1 MKKMLTRILIASMVI
16 ACFAAGIVVFRAVK
30 ENRELKEVSYKVPE
44 NRRSAVRET
53 NSPTE
58 QSTWPTAEVTG
69 GPTVLPQE
77 EDVQDN
83 DTQVENDGEEN
94 ADEMISFH
102 PHAIKSTK
110 PSKYIQMTQIN
121 VNGKTLTSNKKYHTK
136 KKISFE
142 QGKNYTTAEGI
153 LSFRGNNF
161 RDTPVFGTADM
172 KKNKLKADWTY
183 QTGKLTS
190 QGKTWTGSGW
200 TGQPLVV
207 KWPKA
212 TKKIMNM
219 YSWAKKDDSL
229 VEVIYA
235 CLDGHIYFLDMK
247 TGKQTRDTLNI
258 GYTFKG
264 AGALDPRGYPIMY
277 VGSGYNSSKGKSKV
291 FVISLVD
298 GSVLYTFG
306 DNDPFSLRGSLSF
319 FDSSALVDKE
329 TDTLIY
335 PGESGIL
342 YLIHLG
348 TKYDEEK
355 GTLSI
360 DPDRI
365 VKWHYKGIRSSTS
378 KYWLGMEDS
387 AVVYKG
393 YLYIQDNG
401 GHFMCLNLNTLR
413 LVWVQDCLDDSNG
426 SPVMSIENG
435 KAYLYASTSFHLGWR
450 SSTTAPIPIWKIDA
464 ETGKIIWKTEY
475 DCRSVSDL
483 SGGVQSTIAVGK
495 NNLSDNIYVTVSRT
509 GGLGNGVLTCLN
521 KKTGKVK
528 WEHKAAYA
536 WSSPICVYDQN
547 GHGKVLYATSTGM
560 MYLLN
565 GKNGKVHDELRVS
578 GSCIEASPVAYNN
591 RLVIGTRGCQIC
603 GIKLK

>member
-1 MKKMLTRILIASMVI
+1 MKKILIWMLVI
-16 ACFAAGIVVFRAVK
+16 SILTACFVAGFFALSVIK
-30 ENRELKEVSYKVPE
+30 EDKEFDQVATEVSTEKEKISSEDNPASE
-44 NRRSAVRET
+44 PSETPAPQSRQAEKTDDAV
-53 NSPTE
+53 
-58 QSTWPTAEVTG
+58 
-69 GPTVLPQE
+69 
-77 EDVQDN
+77 
-83 DTQVENDGEEN
+83 
-94 ADEMISFH
+94 SFH

-110 PSKYIQMTQIN
+110 PSRYIQMTQIN
-121 VNGKTLTSNKKYHTK
+121 VNGKTLMDNKKYKAK
-136 KKISFE
+136 KEITFE
-142 QGKNYTTAEGI
+142 QGKDYTKVDGI
-153 LSFRGNNF
+153 ISFRGNNF
-161 RDTPVFGTADM
+161 RDNPVFGTADFT
-172 KKNKLKADWTY
+172 KNKLKSTWTY

-212 TKKIMNM
+212 TKQVMNM
-219 YSWAKKDDSL
+219 YSWAKEDDSL

-277 VGSGYNSSKGKSKV
+277 VGSGYNSSKGKSRV
-291 FVISLVD
+291 FVISLID

-306 DNDPFSLRGSLSF
+306 DSDPFSLRGSLSF
-319 FDSSALVDKE
+319 FDSSALVDAE

-335 PGESGIL
+335 PGENGIL

-348 TKYDEEK
+348 TSYDEAQ

-360 DPDRI
+360 HPDRI

-401 GHFMCLNLNTLR
+401 GHFMCLNLNTLQ

-426 SPVMSIENG
+426 SPVMSIEDG
-435 KAYLYASTSFHLGWR
+435 KVYLYASTSFHLGWR
-450 SSTTAPIPIWKIDA
+450 SNSTAPIPIWKIDA

-495 NNLSDNIYVTVSRT
+495 NGLSDNIYVTVSRT
-509 GGLGNGVLTCLN
+509 GGLTNGVLACLD
-521 KKTGKVK
+521 KATGAVR

-536 WSSPICVYDQN
+536 WSSPICVYNQN
-547 GHGKVLYATSTGM
+547 GDGKVIYATSAGM
-560 MYLLN
+560 MYLLDGTTGEVN
-565 GKNGKVHDELRVS
+565 DELRVS
-578 GSCIEASPVAYNN
+578 GSCIEASPVVYDD
-591 RLVIGTRGCQIC
+591 RVVIGTRGCQIC
-603 GIKLK
+603 GIKLR

>member
-1 MKKMLTRILIASMVI
+1 MKKILAYILLISVLA
-16 ACFAAGIVVFRAVK
+16 ACFVGAIFAISVVKQDREFN
-30 ENRELKEVSYKVPE
+30 ENEVATEVTKTIDDK
-44 NRRSAVRET
+44 T
-53 NSPTE
+53 NPKTE
-58 QSTWPTAEVTG
+58 EKEVTG
-69 GPTVLPQE
+69 DTVTASQE
-77 EDVQDN
+77 PAATPKEETTDN
-83 DTQVENDGEEN
+83 AV
-94 ADEMISFH
+94 SFH

-110 PSKYIQMTQIN
+110 PSRYIQMTQIN
-121 VNGKTLTSNKKYHTK
+121 VNGKTLTDNKKYKAK
-136 KKISFE
+136 KEITFE
-142 QGKNYTTAEGI
+142 QGKDYTKVDGI
-153 LSFRGNNF
+153 ISFRGNNF
-161 RDTPVFGTADM
+161 RDNPVFGTADFT
-172 KKNKLKADWTY
+172 KNKLKSTWTY

-212 TKKIMNM
+212 TKQVMNM
-219 YSWAKKDDSL
+219 YSWAKEDDSL

-277 VGSGYNSSKGKSKV
+277 VGSGYNSSKGKSRV
-291 FVISLVD
+291 FVISLID

-306 DNDPFSLRGSLSF
+306 DSDPFSLRGSLSF
-319 FDSSALVDKE
+319 FDSSALVDAE

-335 PGESGIL
+335 PGENGIL

-348 TKYDEEK
+348 TSYDEAQ

-360 DPDRI
+360 HPDRI

-401 GHFMCLNLNTLR
+401 GHFMCLNLNTLQ

-426 SPVMSIENG
+426 SPVMSIEDG
-435 KAYLYASTSFHLGWR
+435 KVYLYASTSFHLGWR
-450 SSTTAPIPIWKIDA
+450 SSSTAPIPIWKIDA

-495 NNLSDNIYVTVSRT
+495 NGLSDNIYVTVSRT
-509 GGLGNGVLTCLN
+509 GGLTNGVLACLD
-521 KKTGKVK
+521 KATGAIR

-536 WSSPICVYDQN
+536 WSSPICVYNQN
-547 GHGKVLYATSTGM
+547 GDGKVIYATSAGM
-560 MYLLN
+560 MYLLDGTTGEVN
-565 GKNGKVHDELRVS
+565 DELRVS
-578 GSCIEASPVAYNN
+578 GSCIEASPVVYDD

-603 GIKLK
+603 GIKLR

>member
-1 MKKMLTRILIASMVI
+1 MKKILAYILLISVLA
-16 ACFAAGIVVFRAVK
+16 ACFVGAIFAISVVKQDREFN
-30 ENRELKEVSYKVPE
+30 ENEVATEVTKTIDDKTNPKTEEKEVMGDTVTASQEPAATPKE
-44 NRRSAVRET
+44 EITDNAV
-53 NSPTE
+53 
-58 QSTWPTAEVTG
+58 
-69 GPTVLPQE
+69 
-77 EDVQDN
+77 
-83 DTQVENDGEEN
+83 
-94 ADEMISFH
+94 SFH

-110 PSKYIQMTQIN
+110 PSRYIQMTQIN
-121 VNGKTLTSNKKYHTK
+121 VNGKTLTDNKKYKAK
-136 KKISFE
+136 KEITFE
-142 QGKNYTTAEGI
+142 QGKDYTKVDGI
-153 LSFRGNNF
+153 ISFRGNNF
-161 RDTPVFGTADM
+161 RDNPVFGTADFT
-172 KKNKLKADWTY
+172 KNKLKSTWTY

-212 TKKIMNM
+212 TKQVMNM
-219 YSWAKKDDSL
+219 YSWAKEDDSL

-277 VGSGYNSSKGKSKV
+277 VGSGYNSSKGKSRV
-291 FVISLVD
+291 FVISLID

-306 DNDPFSLRGSLSF
+306 DSDPFSLRGSLSF
-319 FDSSALVDKE
+319 FDSSALVDAE

-335 PGESGIL
+335 PGENGIL

-348 TKYDEEK
+348 TSYDEAQ

-360 DPDRI
+360 HPDRI

-401 GHFMCLNLNTLR
+401 GHFMCLNLNTLQ

-426 SPVMSIENG
+426 SPVMSIEDG
-435 KAYLYASTSFHLGWR
+435 KVYLYASTSFHLGWR
-450 SSTTAPIPIWKIDA
+450 SSSTAPIPIWKIDA

-495 NNLSDNIYVTVSRT
+495 NGLSDNIYVTVSRT
-509 GGLGNGVLTCLN
+509 GGLTNGVLACLD
-521 KKTGKVK
+521 KATGAVR

-536 WSSPICVYDQN
+536 WSSPICVYNQN
-547 GHGKVLYATSTGM
+547 GDGKVIYATSAGM
-560 MYLLN
+560 MYLLDGTTGEVN
-565 GKNGKVHDELRVS
+565 DELRVS
-578 GSCIEASPVAYNN
+578 GSCIEASPVVYDD

-603 GIKLK
+603 GIKLR

>member
-1 MKKMLTRILIASMVI
+1 MKKILAYILLISVLA
-16 ACFAAGIVVFRAVK
+16 ACFVGAIFAISVVKQDREFN
-30 ENRELKEVSYKVPE
+30 ENEVATEVTKTIDDK
-44 NRRSAVRET
+44 T
-53 NSPTE
+53 NPKTE
-58 QSTWPTAEVTG
+58 EKEVTG
-69 GPTVLPQE
+69 DTVTSSQE
-77 EDVQDN
+77 PAATPKEETTDN
-83 DTQVENDGEEN
+83 AV
-94 ADEMISFH
+94 SFH

-110 PSKYIQMTQIN
+110 PSRYIQMTQIN
-121 VNGKTLTSNKKYHTK
+121 VNGKTLMDNKKYKAK
-136 KKISFE
+136 KEITFE
-142 QGKNYTTAEGI
+142 QGKDYTKVDGI
-153 LSFRGNNF
+153 ISFRGNNF
-161 RDTPVFGTADM
+161 RDNPVFGTADFT
-172 KKNKLKADWTY
+172 KNKLKSTWTY

-212 TKKIMNM
+212 TKQVMNM
-219 YSWAKKDDSL
+219 YSWAKEDNSL

-277 VGSGYNSSKGKSKV
+277 VGSGYNSSKGKSRV
-291 FVISLVD
+291 FVISLID

-306 DNDPFSLRGSLSF
+306 DSDPFSLRGSLSF
-319 FDSSALVDKE
+319 FDSSALVDAE

-335 PGESGIL
+335 PGENGIL

-348 TKYDEEK
+348 TSYDEAQ

-360 DPDRI
+360 HPDRI

-401 GHFMCLNLNTLR
+401 GHFMCLNLNTLQ

-426 SPVMSIENG
+426 SPVMSIEDG
-435 KAYLYASTSFHLGWR
+435 KVYLYASTSFHLGWR
-450 SSTTAPIPIWKIDA
+450 SNSTAPIPIWKIDA

-495 NNLSDNIYVTVSRT
+495 NGLSDNIYVTVSRT
-509 GGLGNGVLTCLN
+509 GGLTNGVLACLD
-521 KKTGKVK
+521 KATGAVR

-536 WSSPICVYDQN
+536 WSSPICVYNQN
-547 GHGKVLYATSTGM
+547 GDGKVIYATSAGM
-560 MYLLN
+560 MYLLDGTTGEVN
-565 GKNGKVHDELRVS
+565 DELRVS
-578 GSCIEASPVAYNN
+578 GSCIEASPVVYDD
-591 RLVIGTRGCQIC
+591 RVVIGTRGCQIC
-603 GIKLK
+603 GIKLR

>member
-1 MKKMLTRILIASMVI
+1 MKKILIWMLVI
-16 ACFAAGIVVFRAVK
+16 SILTACFVAGFFALSVIKEDKEFDQVATEVSTEK
-30 ENRELKEVSYKVPE
+30 ENFS
-44 NRRSAVRET
+44 SADKSASEPSET
-53 NSPTE
+53 PAP
-58 QSTWPTAEVTG
+58 QSRQAEKT
-69 GPTVLPQE
+69 
-77 EDVQDN
+77 DN
-83 DTQVENDGEEN
+83 AV
-94 ADEMISFH
+94 SFH

-110 PSKYIQMTQIN
+110 PSRYIQMTQIN
-121 VNGKTLTSNKKYHTK
+121 VNGKTLTDNKKYKAK
-136 KKISFE
+136 KEITFE
-142 QGKNYTTAEGI
+142 QGKDYTKVDGI
-153 LSFRGNNF
+153 ISFRGNNF
-161 RDTPVFGTADM
+161 RDNPVFGTADFT
-172 KKNKLKADWTY
+172 KNKLKSTWTY

-212 TKKIMNM
+212 TKQVMNM
-219 YSWAKKDDSL
+219 YSWAKEDDSL

-277 VGSGYNSSKGKSKV
+277 VGSGYNSSKGKSRV
-291 FVISLVD
+291 FVISLID

-306 DNDPFSLRGSLSF
+306 DSDPFSLRGSLSF
-319 FDSSALVDKE
+319 FDSSALVDAE

-335 PGESGIL
+335 PGENGIL

-348 TKYDEEK
+348 TSYDEAQ

-360 DPDRI
+360 HPDRI
-365 VKWHYKGIRSSTS
+365 VKWHYKGIRSNTS

-401 GHFMCLNLNTLR
+401 GHFMCLNLNTLQ

-426 SPVMSIENG
+426 SPVMSIEDG
-435 KAYLYASTSFHLGWR
+435 KVYLYASTSFHLGWR
-450 SSTTAPIPIWKIDA
+450 SSSTAPIPIWKIDA

-495 NNLSDNIYVTVSRT
+495 NGLSDNIYVTVSRT
-509 GGLGNGVLTCLN
+509 GGLTNGVLACLD
-521 KKTGKVK
+521 KATGTIR

-536 WSSPICVYDQN
+536 WSSPICVYNQN
-547 GHGKVLYATSTGM
+547 GDGKVIYATSAGM
-560 MYLLN
+560 MYLLDGTTGEVN
-565 GKNGKVHDELRVS
+565 DELRVS
-578 GSCIEASPVAYNN
+578 GSCIEASPVVYDD

-603 GIKLK
+603 GIKLR

>member
-1 MKKMLTRILIASMVI
+1 MAT
-16 ACFAAGIVVFRAVK
+16 
-30 ENRELKEVSYKVPE
+30 EVTKTIDDK
-44 NRRSAVRET
+44 T
-53 NSPTE
+53 NPKTE
-58 QSTWPTAEVTG
+58 EKEVTG
-69 GPTVLPQE
+69 DTVTSSQE
-77 EDVQDN
+77 PAATPKEETTDN
-83 DTQVENDGEEN
+83 AV
-94 ADEMISFH
+94 SFH

-110 PSKYIQMTQIN
+110 PSRYIQMTQIN
-121 VNGKTLTSNKKYHTK
+121 VNGKTLMDNKKYKAK
-136 KKISFE
+136 KEITFE
-142 QGKNYTTAEGI
+142 QGKDYTKVDGI
-153 LSFRGNNF
+153 ISFRGNNF
-161 RDTPVFGTADM
+161 RDNPVFGTADFT
-172 KKNKLKADWTY
+172 KNKLKSTWTY

-212 TKKIMNM
+212 TKQVMNM
-219 YSWAKKDDSL
+219 YSWAKEDDSL

-277 VGSGYNSSKGKSKV
+277 VGSGYNSSKGKSRV
-291 FVISLVD
+291 FVISLID

-306 DNDPFSLRGSLSF
+306 DSDPFSLRGSLSF
-319 FDSSALVDKE
+319 FDSSALVDAE

-335 PGESGIL
+335 PGENGIL

-348 TKYDEEK
+348 TSYDEAQ

-360 DPDRI
+360 HPDRI

-401 GHFMCLNLNTLR
+401 GHFMCLNLNTLQ

-426 SPVMSIENG
+426 SPVMSIEDG
-435 KAYLYASTSFHLGWR
+435 KVYLYASTSFHLGWR
-450 SSTTAPIPIWKIDA
+450 SNSTAPIPIWKIDA

-495 NNLSDNIYVTVSRT
+495 NGLSDNIYVTVSRT
-509 GGLGNGVLTCLN
+509 GGLTNGVLACLD
-521 KKTGKVK
+521 KATGAVR

-536 WSSPICVYDQN
+536 WSSPICVYNQN
-547 GHGKVLYATSTGM
+547 GDGKVIYATSAGM
-560 MYLLN
+560 MYLLDGTTGEVN
-565 GKNGKVHDELRVS
+565 DELRVS
-578 GSCIEASPVAYNN
+578 GSCIEASPVVYDD
-591 RLVIGTRGCQIC
+591 RVVIGTRGCQIC
-603 GIKLK
+603 GIKLR

>member
-1 MKKMLTRILIASMVI
+1 MKKILIWMLVI
-16 ACFAAGIVVFRAVK
+16 SILTACFVAGFFALSVIK
-30 ENRELKEVSYKVPE
+30 EDKEFDQVATEVSTEKEKISSEDKPASE
-44 NRRSAVRET
+44 PSAA
-53 NSPTE
+53 P
-58 QSTWPTAEVTG
+58 QSRQAEKTDDAV
-69 GPTVLPQE
+69 
-77 EDVQDN
+77 
-83 DTQVENDGEEN
+83 
-94 ADEMISFH
+94 SFH

-110 PSKYIQMTQIN
+110 PSRYIQMTQIN
-121 VNGKTLTSNKKYHTK
+121 VNGKTLTDNKKYKAK
-136 KKISFE
+136 KEITFE
-142 QGKNYTTAEGI
+142 QGKDYTKVDGI
-153 LSFRGNNF
+153 ISYRGNNF
-161 RDTPVFGTADM
+161 RDNPVFGTADFT
-172 KKNKLKADWTY
+172 KNKLKSTWTY

-207 KWPKA
+207 KWPKT
-212 TKKIMNM
+212 TKQVMNM
-219 YSWAKKDDSL
+219 YSWAKEDDSL

-277 VGSGYNSSKGKSKV
+277 VGSGYNSSKGKSRV
-291 FVISLVD
+291 FVISLID

-306 DNDPFSLRGSLSF
+306 DSDPFSLRGSLSF
-319 FDSSALVDKE
+319 FDSSALVDAE

-335 PGESGIL
+335 PGENGIL

-348 TKYDEEK
+348 TSYDEAQ

-360 DPDRI
+360 HPDRI

-401 GHFMCLNLNTLR
+401 GHFMCLNLNTLQ

-426 SPVMSIENG
+426 SPVMSIEDG
-435 KAYLYASTSFHLGWR
+435 KVYLYASTSFHLGWR
-450 SSTTAPIPIWKIDA
+450 SSSTAPIPIWKIDA

-495 NNLSDNIYVTVSRT
+495 NGLSDNIYVTVSRT
-509 GGLGNGVLTCLN
+509 GGLTNGVLACLD
-521 KKTGKVK
+521 KATGAIR

-536 WSSPICVYDQN
+536 WSSPICVYNQN
-547 GHGKVLYATSTGM
+547 GGGKVIYATSAGM
-560 MYLLN
+560 MYLLDGTTGEVN
-565 GKNGKVHDELRVS
+565 DELRVS
-578 GSCIEASPVAYNN
+578 GSCIEASPVVYDD

-603 GIKLK
+603 GIKLR

>member
-1 MKKMLTRILIASMVI
+1 MLVISILT
-16 ACFAAGIVVFRAVK
+16 ACFVAGFFALSVIKDDKEAV
-30 ENRELKEVSYKVPE
+30 EVTKEVSKTIDEKKDSTTDNTDTKETTGQE
-44 NRRSAVRET
+44 NTPSKSTAAPQGETADDAV
-53 NSPTE
+53 
-58 QSTWPTAEVTG
+58 
-69 GPTVLPQE
+69 
-77 EDVQDN
+77 
-83 DTQVENDGEEN
+83 
-94 ADEMISFH
+94 SFH

-110 PSKYIQMTQIN
+110 PSKYIKMTQVN
-121 VNGKTLTSNKKYHTK
+121 VNGKTLADGKKYRAKET
-136 KKISFE
+136 ISFE
-142 QGKNYTTAEGI
+142 QGKDYTTAEGI

-161 RDTPVFGTADM
+161 RDTPVYGTADI
-172 KKNKLKADWTY
+172 KKNKLTSDWTY

-212 TKKIMNM
+212 TKQIMNM
-219 YSWAKKDDSL
+219 YSWAKEDDSL

-247 TGKQTRDTLNI
+247 TGKQTRDTLDI

-264 AGALDPRGYPIMY
+264 AGALDPRGYPLMY

-291 FVISLVD
+291 FVISLID

-335 PGESGIL
+335 PGESGVL
-342 YLIHLG
+342 YLIRLG
-348 TKYDEEK
+348 TKYDEAN
-355 GTLSI
+355 GTISI
-360 DPDRI
+360 NPKRI
-365 VKWHYKGIRSSTS
+365 VKWHYQGIRTSTS

-387 AVVYKG
+387 AVIYKG

-401 GHFMCLNLNTLR
+401 GHFMCLDLNTLQ

-426 SPVMSIENG
+426 SPVMSIEDG

-450 SSTTAPIPIWKIDA
+450 SSSTAPIPIWKIDA
-464 ETGKIIWKTEY
+464 ETGEIIWKTEY
-475 DCRSVSDL
+475 SCRSVTEV
-483 SGGVQSTIAVGK
+483 SGGVQSTIALGK
-495 NNLSDNIYVTVSRT
+495 NNLADNIYVTVSRT
-509 GGLGNGVLTCLN
+509 GGLANGVLACLD
-521 KKTGKVK
+521 KKTGKVN

-536 WSSPICVYDQN
+536 WSSPVCVYDQN
-547 GHGKVLYATSTGM
+547 GDGRVIYATSAGK
-560 MYLLN
+560 MYLLE
-565 GKNGKVHDELRVS
+565 GKTGEVQDELQVS
-578 GSCIEASPVAYNN
+578 GSCIEASPVVYDN

-603 GIKLK
+603 GIRIR

>member
-1 MKKMLTRILIASMVI
+1 MKKILIWMLVI
-16 ACFAAGIVVFRAVK
+16 SILTACFVAGFFALSVIKEDKEFDQVATEVSTEK
-30 ENRELKEVSYKVPE
+30 ENFS
-44 NRRSAVRET
+44 SADKSASEPSET
-53 NSPTE
+53 PAP
-58 QSTWPTAEVTG
+58 QSRQAEKT
-69 GPTVLPQE
+69 
-77 EDVQDN
+77 DN
-83 DTQVENDGEEN
+83 AV
-94 ADEMISFH
+94 SFH

-110 PSKYIQMTQIN
+110 PSRYIQMTQIN
-121 VNGKTLTSNKKYHTK
+121 VNGKTLTDNKKYKAK
-136 KKISFE
+136 KEITFE
-142 QGKNYTTAEGI
+142 QGKDYTKVDGI
-153 LSFRGNNF
+153 ISFRGNNF
-161 RDTPVFGTADM
+161 RDNPVFGTADFT
-172 KKNKLKADWTY
+172 KSKLKSTWTY

-212 TKKIMNM
+212 TKQVMNM
-219 YSWAKKDDSL
+219 YSWAKEDDSL

-277 VGSGYNSSKGKSKV
+277 VGSGYNSSKGKSRV
-291 FVISLVD
+291 FVISLID

-306 DNDPFSLRGSLSF
+306 DSDPFSLRGSLSF
-319 FDSSALVDKE
+319 FDSSALVDAE

-335 PGESGIL
+335 PGENGIL

-348 TKYDEEK
+348 TSYDEAQ

-360 DPDRI
+360 HPDRI

-401 GHFMCLNLNTLR
+401 GHFMCLNLNTLQ

-426 SPVMSIENG
+426 SPVMSIEDG
-435 KAYLYASTSFHLGWR
+435 KVYLYASTSFHLGWR
-450 SSTTAPIPIWKIDA
+450 SSSTAPIPIWKIDA

-495 NNLSDNIYVTVSRT
+495 NGLSDHIYVTVSRT
-509 GGLGNGVLTCLN
+509 GGLTNGVLACLD
-521 KKTGKVK
+521 KATGTIR

-536 WSSPICVYDQN
+536 WSSPICVYNQN
-547 GHGKVLYATSTGM
+547 GDGKVIYATSAGM
-560 MYLLN
+560 MYLLDGTTGEVN
-565 GKNGKVHDELRVS
+565 DELRVS
-578 GSCIEASPVAYNN
+578 GSCIEASPVVYDD

-603 GIKLK
+603 GIKLR

>member
-1 MKKMLTRILIASMVI
+1 MKKILAYILLISVLA
-16 ACFAAGIVVFRAVK
+16 ACFVGAIFAISVVKQDREFN
-30 ENRELKEVSYKVPE
+30 ENEVATEVTKTIDDK
-44 NRRSAVRET
+44 T
-53 NSPTE
+53 NPKTE
-58 QSTWPTAEVTG
+58 EKEVTG
-69 GPTVLPQE
+69 DTVTASQE
-77 EDVQDN
+77 PAATPKEEITDN
-83 DTQVENDGEEN
+83 AV
-94 ADEMISFH
+94 SFH

-110 PSKYIQMTQIN
+110 PSRYIQMTQIN
-121 VNGKTLTSNKKYHTK
+121 VNGKTLTDNKKYKAK
-136 KKISFE
+136 KEITFE
-142 QGKNYTTAEGI
+142 QGKDYTKVDGI
-153 LSFRGNNF
+153 ISFRGNNF
-161 RDTPVFGTADM
+161 RDNPVFGTADFT
-172 KKNKLKADWTY
+172 KNKLKSTWTY

-212 TKKIMNM
+212 TKQVMNM
-219 YSWAKKDDSL
+219 YSWAKEDDSL

-277 VGSGYNSSKGKSKV
+277 VGSGYNSSKGKSRV
-291 FVISLVD
+291 FVISLID

-306 DNDPFSLRGSLSF
+306 DSDPFSLRGSLSF
-319 FDSSALVDKE
+319 FDSSALVDAE

-335 PGESGIL
+335 PGENGIL

-348 TKYDEEK
+348 TSYDEAQ

-360 DPDRI
+360 HPDRI

-401 GHFMCLNLNTLR
+401 GHFMCLNLNTLQ

-426 SPVMSIENG
+426 SPVMSIEDG
-435 KAYLYASTSFHLGWR
+435 KVYLYASTSFHLGWR
-450 SSTTAPIPIWKIDA
+450 SSSTAPIPIWKIDA

-495 NNLSDNIYVTVSRT
+495 NGLSDNIYVTVSRT
-509 GGLGNGVLTCLN
+509 GGLTNGVLACLD
-521 KKTGKVK
+521 KATGAIR

-536 WSSPICVYDQN
+536 WSSPICVYNQN
-547 GHGKVLYATSTGM
+547 GDGKVIYATSAGM
-560 MYLLN
+560 MYLLDGTTGEVN
-565 GKNGKVHDELRVS
+565 DELRVS
-578 GSCIEASPVAYNN
+578 GSCIEASPVVYDD

-603 GIKLK
+603 GIKLR

>member
-1 MKKMLTRILIASMVI
+1 MKKILIWMLVI
-16 ACFAAGIVVFRAVK
+16 SILTACFVAGFFALSVIK
-30 ENRELKEVSYKVPE
+30 EDKEFDQVATEVSTEKEKISSTDKPASE
-44 NRRSAVRET
+44 SSATPAPQSRQAEKTDDTDPTDAADQT
-53 NSPTE
+53 NVADPTDD
-58 QSTWPTAEVTG
+58 AV
-69 GPTVLPQE
+69 
-77 EDVQDN
+77 
-83 DTQVENDGEEN
+83 
-94 ADEMISFH
+94 SFH

-110 PSKYIQMTQIN
+110 PSRYIQMTQIN
-121 VNGKTLTSNKKYHTK
+121 VNGKTLTDNKKYKAK
-136 KKISFE
+136 KEITFE
-142 QGKNYTTAEGI
+142 QGKDYTKVDGI
-153 LSFRGNNF
+153 ISFRGNNF
-161 RDTPVFGTADM
+161 RDNPVFGTADFT
-172 KKNKLKADWTY
+172 KNKLKSTWTY

-212 TKKIMNM
+212 TKQVMNM
-219 YSWAKKDDSL
+219 YSWAKEDDSL

-277 VGSGYNSSKGKSKV
+277 VGSGYNSSKGKSRV
-291 FVISLVD
+291 FVISLID

-306 DNDPFSLRGSLSF
+306 DSDPFSLRGSLSF
-319 FDSSALVDKE
+319 FDSSALVDAE

-335 PGESGIL
+335 PGENGIL

-348 TKYDEEK
+348 TSYDEAQ

-360 DPDRI
+360 HPDRI

-401 GHFMCLNLNTLR
+401 GHFMCLNLNTLQ

-426 SPVMSIENG
+426 SPVMAIEDG
-435 KAYLYASTSFHLGWR
+435 KVYLYASTSFHLGWR
-450 SSTTAPIPIWKIDA
+450 SSSTAPIPIWKIDA

-495 NNLSDNIYVTVSRT
+495 NGLSDNIYVTVSRT
-509 GGLGNGVLTCLN
+509 GGLTNGVLACLD
-521 KKTGKVK
+521 KATGAIR

-536 WSSPICVYDQN
+536 WSSPICVYNQN
-547 GHGKVLYATSTGM
+547 GDGKVIYATSAGM
-560 MYLLN
+560 MYLLDGATGEVN
-565 GKNGKVHDELRVS
+565 DELRVS
-578 GSCIEASPVAYNN
+578 GSCIEASPVVYDD

-603 GIKLK
+603 GIKLR

>member
-1 MKKMLTRILIASMVI
+1 MKKILIWMLVI
-16 ACFAAGIVVFRAVK
+16 SILTACFVAGFFALSVIKEDKEFDQVATEVSTEK
-30 ENRELKEVSYKVPE
+30 ENFS
-44 NRRSAVRET
+44 SADKSASEPSET
-53 NSPTE
+53 PAP
-58 QSTWPTAEVTG
+58 QSRQAEKT
-69 GPTVLPQE
+69 
-77 EDVQDN
+77 DN
-83 DTQVENDGEEN
+83 AV
-94 ADEMISFH
+94 SFH

-110 PSKYIQMTQIN
+110 PSRYIQMTQIN
-121 VNGKTLTSNKKYHTK
+121 VNGKTLTDNKKYHAKQEIT
-136 KKISFE
+136 FE
-142 QGKNYTTAEGI
+142 QGKDYTKVDGI
-153 LSFRGNNF
+153 ISFRGNNF
-161 RDTPVFGTADM
+161 RDNPVFGTADFTQ
-172 KKNKLKADWTY
+172 NKLKSTWTY

-212 TKKIMNM
+212 TKQVMNM
-219 YSWAKKDDSL
+219 YSWAKEDDSL

-277 VGSGYNSSKGKSKV
+277 VGSGYNSSKGKSRV
-291 FVISLVD
+291 FVISLID

-306 DNDPFSLRGSLSF
+306 DSDPFSLRGSLSF
-319 FDSSALVDKE
+319 FDSSALVDAE

-335 PGESGIL
+335 PGENGIL

-348 TKYDEEK
+348 TSYDEAQ

-360 DPDRI
+360 HPDRI
-365 VKWHYKGIRSSTS
+365 VKWHYKGIRSNTS

-401 GHFMCLNLNTLR
+401 GHFMCLNLNTLQ

-426 SPVMSIENG
+426 SPVMSIEDG
-435 KAYLYASTSFHLGWR
+435 KVYLYASTSFHLGWR
-450 SSTTAPIPIWKIDA
+450 SSSTAPIPIWKIDA

-495 NNLSDNIYVTVSRT
+495 NGLSDHIYVTVSRT
-509 GGLGNGVLTCLN
+509 GGLTNGVLACLD
-521 KKTGKVK
+521 KATGAIR

-536 WSSPICVYDQN
+536 WSSPICVYNQN
-547 GHGKVLYATSTGM
+547 GDGKVIYATSAGM
-560 MYLLN
+560 MYLLDGTTGEVN
-565 GKNGKVHDELRVS
+565 DELRVS
-578 GSCIEASPVAYNN
+578 GSCIEASPVVYDD

-603 GIKLK
+603 GIKLR

>member
-1 MKKMLTRILIASMVI
+1 MKKILAYILLISVLA
-16 ACFAAGIVVFRAVK
+16 ACFVGAIFAISVVKQDREFN
-30 ENRELKEVSYKVPE
+30 ENEVATEVTKTIDDK
-44 NRRSAVRET
+44 T
-53 NSPTE
+53 NPKTE
-58 QSTWPTAEVTG
+58 EKEVTG
-69 GPTVLPQE
+69 DIVTASQE
-77 EDVQDN
+77 PAATPKEEITDN
-83 DTQVENDGEEN
+83 AV
-94 ADEMISFH
+94 SFH

-110 PSKYIQMTQIN
+110 PSRYIQMTQIN
-121 VNGKTLTSNKKYHTK
+121 VNGKTLTDNKKYKAK
-136 KKISFE
+136 KEITFE
-142 QGKNYTTAEGI
+142 QGKDYTKVDGI
-153 LSFRGNNF
+153 ISFRGNNF
-161 RDTPVFGTADM
+161 RDNPVFGTADFT
-172 KKNKLKADWTY
+172 KNKLKSTWTY

-212 TKKIMNM
+212 TKQVMNM
-219 YSWAKKDDSL
+219 YSWAKEDDSL

-277 VGSGYNSSKGKSKV
+277 VGSGYNSSKGKSRV
-291 FVISLVD
+291 FVISLID

-306 DNDPFSLRGSLSF
+306 DSDPFSLRGSLSF
-319 FDSSALVDKE
+319 FDSSALVDAE

-335 PGESGIL
+335 PGENGIL

-348 TKYDEEK
+348 TSYDEAQ

-360 DPDRI
+360 HPDRI

-401 GHFMCLNLNTLR
+401 GHFMCLNLNTLQ

-426 SPVMSIENG
+426 SPVMSIEDG
-435 KAYLYASTSFHLGWR
+435 KVYLYASTSFHLGWR
-450 SSTTAPIPIWKIDA
+450 SSSTAPIPIWKIDA

-495 NNLSDNIYVTVSRT
+495 NGLSDNIYVTVSRT
-509 GGLGNGVLTCLN
+509 GGLTNGVLACLD
-521 KKTGKVK
+521 KATGAVR

-536 WSSPICVYDQN
+536 WSSPICVYNQN
-547 GHGKVLYATSTGM
+547 GDGKVIYATSAGM
-560 MYLLN
+560 MYLLDGTTGEVN
-565 GKNGKVHDELRVS
+565 DELRVS
-578 GSCIEASPVAYNN
+578 GSCIEASPVVYDD

-603 GIKLK
+603 GIKLR

>member
-1 MKKMLTRILIASMVI
+1 MKKILAYILLISVLA
-16 ACFAAGIVVFRAVK
+16 ACFVGAIFAISVVKQDREFN
-30 ENRELKEVSYKVPE
+30 ENEVATEVTKTIDDKTNPKPE
-44 NRRSAVRET
+44 EK
-53 NSPTE
+53 
-58 QSTWPTAEVTG
+58 EVTG
-69 GPTVLPQE
+69 DTVPASQE
-77 EDVQDN
+77 PAATPKEETTDN
-83 DTQVENDGEEN
+83 AV
-94 ADEMISFH
+94 SFH

-110 PSKYIQMTQIN
+110 PSRYIQMTQIN
-121 VNGKTLTSNKKYHTK
+121 VNGKTLTDNKKYKAK
-136 KKISFE
+136 KEITFE
-142 QGKNYTTAEGI
+142 QGKDYTKVDGI
-153 LSFRGNNF
+153 ISFRGNNF
-161 RDTPVFGTADM
+161 RDNPVFGTADFT
-172 KKNKLKADWTY
+172 KNKLKSTWTY

-212 TKKIMNM
+212 TKQVMNM
-219 YSWAKKDDSL
+219 YSWAKEDDSL

-277 VGSGYNSSKGKSKV
+277 VGSGYNSSKGKSRV
-291 FVISLVD
+291 FVISLID

-306 DNDPFSLRGSLSF
+306 DSDPFSLRGSLSF
-319 FDSSALVDKE
+319 FDSSALVDAE

-335 PGESGIL
+335 PGENGIL

-348 TKYDEEK
+348 TSYDEAQ

-360 DPDRI
+360 HPDRI

-378 KYWLGMEDS
+378 KYWMGMEDS

-401 GHFMCLNLNTLR
+401 GHFMCLNLNTLQ

-426 SPVMSIENG
+426 SPVMSIEDG
-435 KAYLYASTSFHLGWR
+435 KVYLYASTSFHLGWR
-450 SSTTAPIPIWKIDA
+450 SSSTAPIPIWKIDA

-495 NNLSDNIYVTVSRT
+495 NGLSDHIYVTVSRT
-509 GGLGNGVLTCLN
+509 GGLTNGVLACLD
-521 KKTGKVK
+521 KATGTIR

-536 WSSPICVYDQN
+536 WSSPICVYNQN
-547 GHGKVLYATSTGM
+547 GDGKVIYATSAGM
-560 MYLLN
+560 MYLLDGTTGEVN
-565 GKNGKVHDELRVS
+565 DELRVS
-578 GSCIEASPVAYNN
+578 GSCIEASPVVYDD

-603 GIKLK
+603 GIKLR

>member
-1 MKKMLTRILIASMVI
+1 MKKILIWMLVI
-16 ACFAAGIVVFRAVK
+16 SILTACFVAGFFALSVIKEDKEFDQVATEVSTEK
-30 ENRELKEVSYKVPE
+30 ENFS
-44 NRRSAVRET
+44 SADKSASEPSET
-53 NSPTE
+53 PAP
-58 QSTWPTAEVTG
+58 QSRQAEKT
-69 GPTVLPQE
+69 
-77 EDVQDN
+77 DN
-83 DTQVENDGEEN
+83 AV
-94 ADEMISFH
+94 SFH

-110 PSKYIQMTQIN
+110 PSRYIQMTQIN
-121 VNGKTLTSNKKYHTK
+121 VNGKTLTDNKKYKAK
-136 KKISFE
+136 KEITFE
-142 QGKNYTTAEGI
+142 QGKDYTKVDGI
-153 LSFRGNNF
+153 ISFRGNNF
-161 RDTPVFGTADM
+161 RDNPVFGTADFT
-172 KKNKLKADWTY
+172 KNKLKSTWTY

-212 TKKIMNM
+212 TKQVMNM
-219 YSWAKKDDSL
+219 YSWAKEDDSL

-277 VGSGYNSSKGKSKV
+277 VGSGYNSSKGKSRV
-291 FVISLVD
+291 FVISLID

-306 DNDPFSLRGSLSF
+306 DSDPFSLRGSLSF
-319 FDSSALVDKE
+319 FDSSALVDAE

-335 PGESGIL
+335 PGENGIL

-348 TKYDEEK
+348 TSYDEAQ
-355 GTLSI
+355 GTLSLH
-360 DPDRI
+360 PDRI

-378 KYWLGMEDS
+378 KYWMGMEDS

-401 GHFMCLNLNTLR
+401 GHFMCLNLNTLQ

-426 SPVMSIENG
+426 SPVMSIEDG
-435 KAYLYASTSFHLGWR
+435 KVYLYASTSFHLGWR
-450 SSTTAPIPIWKIDA
+450 SSSTAPIPIWKIDA

-495 NNLSDNIYVTVSRT
+495 NGLSDHIYVTVSRT
-509 GGLGNGVLTCLN
+509 GGLTNGVLACLD
-521 KKTGKVK
+521 KVTGTIR

-536 WSSPICVYDQN
+536 WSSPICVYNQN
-547 GHGKVLYATSTGM
+547 GDGKVIYATSAGM
-560 MYLLN
+560 MYLLDGTTGEVN
-565 GKNGKVHDELRVS
+565 DELRVS
-578 GSCIEASPVAYNN
+578 GSCIEASPVVYDD

-603 GIKLK
+603 GIKLR

>member
-1 MKKMLTRILIASMVI
+1 MKKILIWMLVI
-16 ACFAAGIVVFRAVK
+16 SILTACFVAGFFALSVIKEDKEFDQVATEVSTEK
-30 ENRELKEVSYKVPE
+30 ENFS
-44 NRRSAVRET
+44 SADKSASEPSET
-53 NSPTE
+53 PAP
-58 QSTWPTAEVTG
+58 QSRQAEKT
-69 GPTVLPQE
+69 
-77 EDVQDN
+77 DN
-83 DTQVENDGEEN
+83 AV
-94 ADEMISFH
+94 SFH

-110 PSKYIQMTQIN
+110 PSRYIQMTQIN
-121 VNGKTLTSNKKYHTK
+121 VNGKTLTDNKKYKAK
-136 KKISFE
+136 KEITFE
-142 QGKNYTTAEGI
+142 QGKDYTKVDGI
-153 LSFRGNNF
+153 ISFRGNNF
-161 RDTPVFGTADM
+161 RDNPVFGTVDFT
-172 KKNKLKADWTY
+172 KNKLKSTWTY

-212 TKKIMNM
+212 TKQVMNM
-219 YSWAKKDDSL
+219 YSWAKEDDSL

-277 VGSGYNSSKGKSKV
+277 VGSGYNSSKGKSRV
-291 FVISLVD
+291 FVISLID

-306 DNDPFSLRGSLSF
+306 DSDPFSLRGSLSF
-319 FDSSALVDKE
+319 FDSSALVDAE

-335 PGESGIL
+335 PGENGIL

-348 TKYDEEK
+348 TSYDEAQ
-355 GTLSI
+355 GTLSLH
-360 DPDRI
+360 PDRI

-378 KYWLGMEDS
+378 KYWMGMEDS

-401 GHFMCLNLNTLR
+401 GHFMCLNLNTLQ

-426 SPVMSIENG
+426 SPVMSIEDG
-435 KAYLYASTSFHLGWR
+435 KVYLYASTSFHLGWR
-450 SSTTAPIPIWKIDA
+450 SSSTAPIPIWKIDA

-495 NNLSDNIYVTVSRT
+495 NGLSDNIYVTVSRT
-509 GGLGNGVLTCLN
+509 GGLTNGVLACLD
-521 KKTGKVK
+521 KATGTIR

-536 WSSPICVYDQN
+536 WSSPICVYNQN
-547 GHGKVLYATSTGM
+547 GDGKVIYATSAGM
-560 MYLLN
+560 MYLLDGTTGEVN
-565 GKNGKVHDELRVS
+565 DELRVS
-578 GSCIEASPVAYNN
+578 GSCIEASPVVYDD

-603 GIKLK
+603 GIKLR

>member
-1 MKKMLTRILIASMVI
+1 MKKILAYILLISVLA
-16 ACFAAGIVVFRAVK
+16 ACFVGAIFAISVVKQDREFN
-30 ENRELKEVSYKVPE
+30 ENEVATEVTKTIDDK
-44 NRRSAVRET
+44 T
-53 NSPTE
+53 NPKTE
-58 QSTWPTAEVTG
+58 EKEVTG
-69 GPTVLPQE
+69 DTVTASQE
-77 EDVQDN
+77 PVATPKEEITDN
-83 DTQVENDGEEN
+83 AV
-94 ADEMISFH
+94 SFH

-110 PSKYIQMTQIN
+110 PSRYIQMTQIN
-121 VNGKTLTSNKKYHTK
+121 VNGKTLTDNKKYKAK
-136 KKISFE
+136 KEITFE
-142 QGKNYTTAEGI
+142 QGKDYTKVDGI
-153 LSFRGNNF
+153 ISFRGNNF
-161 RDTPVFGTADM
+161 RDNPVFGMADFT
-172 KKNKLKADWTY
+172 KNKLKSTWTY

-212 TKKIMNM
+212 TKQVMNM
-219 YSWAKKDDSL
+219 YSWAKEDDSL

-277 VGSGYNSSKGKSKV
+277 VGSGYNSSKGKSRV
-291 FVISLVD
+291 FVISLID

-306 DNDPFSLRGSLSF
+306 DSDPFSLRGSLSF
-319 FDSSALVDKE
+319 FDSSALVDAE

-335 PGESGIL
+335 PGENGIL

-348 TKYDEEK
+348 TSYDEAQ

-360 DPDRI
+360 HPDRI
-365 VKWHYKGIRSSTS
+365 VKWHYKGIRSNTS

-401 GHFMCLNLNTLR
+401 GHFMCLNLNTLQ

-426 SPVMSIENG
+426 SPVMSIEDG
-435 KAYLYASTSFHLGWR
+435 KVYLYASTSFHLGWR
-450 SSTTAPIPIWKIDA
+450 SSSTAPIPIWKIDA

-495 NNLSDNIYVTVSRT
+495 NGLSDNIYVTVSRT
-509 GGLGNGVLTCLN
+509 GGLTNGVLACLDRA
-521 KKTGKVK
+521 TGAIR

-536 WSSPICVYDQN
+536 WSSPICVYNQN
-547 GHGKVLYATSTGM
+547 GDGKVIYATSAGM
-560 MYLLN
+560 MYLLDGTTGEVN
-565 GKNGKVHDELRVS
+565 DELRVS
-578 GSCIEASPVAYNN
+578 GSCIEASPVVYDD

-603 GIKLK
+603 GIKLR

>member
-1 MKKMLTRILIASMVI
+1 MKKILAYILLISVLA
-16 ACFAAGIVVFRAVK
+16 ACFVGAIFAISVVKQDREFN
-30 ENRELKEVSYKVPE
+30 ENEVATEVTKTIDDK
-44 NRRSAVRET
+44 T
-53 NSPTE
+53 NPKTE
-58 QSTWPTAEVTG
+58 EKEVTG
-69 GPTVLPQE
+69 DTVTASQE
-77 EDVQDN
+77 PAATPKEEITDN
-83 DTQVENDGEEN
+83 AV
-94 ADEMISFH
+94 SFH

-110 PSKYIQMTQIN
+110 PSRYIQMTQIN
-121 VNGKTLTSNKKYHTK
+121 VNGKTLTDNKKYKAK
-136 KKISFE
+136 KEITFE
-142 QGKNYTTAEGI
+142 QGKDYTKVDGI
-153 LSFRGNNF
+153 ISFRGNNF
-161 RDTPVFGTADM
+161 RDNPVFGTADFT
-172 KKNKLKADWTY
+172 KNKLKSTWTY

-212 TKKIMNM
+212 TKQVMNM
-219 YSWAKKDDSL
+219 YSWAKEDDSL

-277 VGSGYNSSKGKSKV
+277 VGSGYNSSKGKSRV
-291 FVISLVD
+291 FVISLID

-306 DNDPFSLRGSLSF
+306 DSDPFSLRGSLSF
-319 FDSSALVDKE
+319 FDSSALVDAE

-335 PGESGIL
+335 PGENGIL

-348 TKYDEEK
+348 TSYDEAQ

-360 DPDRI
+360 HPDRI

-401 GHFMCLNLNTLR
+401 GHFMCLNLNTLQ

-426 SPVMSIENG
+426 SPVMSIEDG
-435 KAYLYASTSFHLGWR
+435 KVYLYASTSFHLGWR
-450 SSTTAPIPIWKIDA
+450 SSSTAPIPIWKIDA

-483 SGGVQSTIAVGK
+483 SGGVQSTIAAGK
-495 NNLSDNIYVTVSRT
+495 NGLSDNIYVTVSRT
-509 GGLGNGVLTCLN
+509 GGLTNGVLACLD
-521 KKTGKVK
+521 KATGAIR

-536 WSSPICVYDQN
+536 WSSPICVYNQN
-547 GHGKVLYATSTGM
+547 GDGKVIYATSAGM
-560 MYLLN
+560 MYLLDGTTGEVN
-565 GKNGKVHDELRVS
+565 DELRVS
-578 GSCIEASPVAYNN
+578 GSCIEASPVVYDD

-603 GIKLK
+603 GIKLR